1 MLRKLA
7 ICLVAIMVLLYLGGA
22 ALAAVGGDSSAHGY
36 VGAEKC
42 KMCHKGD
49 AKGKVWEI
57 WEASAHAKA
66 YQTLVAKGDGSEKK
80 AECLTCHVTG
90 FGKPSGF
97 VVGDSTK
104 ANLANVGCEACHGPG
119 ADYKGMA
126 VMKDKAKAKEAGLI
140 MPTEETCKGCHN
152 DKSPTF
158 KGFNFAEYGKK
169 IEHKIPPKTQ

>member
-7 ICLVAIMVLLYLGGA
+7 VCLIAVVALLYLGGVA
-22 ALAAVGGDSSAHGY
+22 SAHDY

-66 YQTLVAKGDGSEKK
+66 YQTLVAKGDGSEKN

-97 VVGDSTK
+97 AVGDSTK
-104 ANLANVGCEACHGPG
+104 ANLANIGCESCHGPG
-119 ADYKGMA
+119 ADYKAMA
-126 VMKDKAKAKEAGLI
+126 VMKDPAKAKEAGLI
-140 MPTEETCKGCHN
+140 VPTAETCKGCHN
-152 DKSPTF
+152 EKSPTF
-158 KGFNFAEYGKK
+158 KGFDFAEHGKK
-169 IEHKIPPKTQ
+169 IMHKVPAKTE